1 MRECVGGVCVSER
14 VKFNPPIKLWIKIFH
29 SIIKP
34 ILLYGCEIWGLKF
47 KLNYESWDKNPVEIF
62 HLEFC
67 KNILGI
73 HRNAPNL
80 GCRAELGR
88 FPLLS
93 EIQKRAAKFWFHLS
107 DTPTDSYHHSA
118 FTYRQKH
125 PESDPMH
132 YLVEKHQLNSTIQ
145 CKHSKVKETET
156 ITQEEYIHDWQ
167 QKVTQVKKL
176 TYFHSIKSDYKL
188 APYLSIIKGYGQRK
202 LLTKYRLSE
211 HSLCVETGRHKQ
223 SWRPRELRLC
233 SHCTDGLIEDEL
245 HFLTECSK
253 YKHIRDAYFKQIA
266 LVSPEFQQTSNT
278 EKLSYILGEKEK
290 CIHLAAQY
298 VHSCHQM
305 RDKG

>member
-1 MRECVGGVCVSER
+1 MLTKKYEFKIGETILNHVTCYNYLGLTISASGQFNTAIKDLTDKARRAFYSIR
-14 VKFNPPIKLWIKIFH
+14 RPLIKFNPPIKLWIKIFH

-118 FTYRQKH
+118 FTYRQTH

-132 YLVEKHQLNSTIQ
+132 YLVEKHQLNSTIR

-202 LLTKYRLSE
+202 LLMKYHLSE

-223 SWRPRELRLC
+223 SWRERERERVC
-233 SHCTDGLIEDEL
+233 VWCVCVCVCGHVYVVYEDTNL
-245 HFLTECSK
+245 YNDMGIT
-253 YKHIRDAYFKQIA
+253 
-266 LVSPEFQQTSNT
+266 
-278 EKLSYILGEKEK
+278 
-290 CIHLAAQY
+290 
-298 VHSCHQM
+298 
-305 RDKG
+305 

>member
-1 MRECVGGVCVSER
+1 MNHGT
-14 VKFNPPIKLWIKIFH
+14 KT
-29 SIIKP
+29 
-34 ILLYGCEIWGLKF
+34 LLKYSTLSSAKTSWEFTETPQIWAAGQNWADSLCSLK
-47 KLNYESWDKNPVEIF
+47 ST
-62 HLEFC
+62 
-67 KNILGI
+67 
-73 HRNAPNL
+73 
-80 GCRAELGR
+80 
-88 FPLLS
+88 
-93 EIQKRAAKFWFHLS
+93 KFWFHLS

-132 YLVEKHQLNSTIQ
+132 YLVEKHQLNSTIR

-266 LVSPEFQQTSNT
+266 LVSPECQQTSNT

-305 RDKG
+305 RDNGRTLRTIIFPLFY

>member
-1 MRECVGGVCVSER
+1 MREREEQIGGTILNHVTCYNYLGLTISASGQFNTAIKDLTDKARR
-14 VKFNPPIKLWIKIFH
+14 VFYSIRRPLFKFNPSIKLWLKIFD

-34 ILLYGCEIWGLKF
+34 ILLYGSEIWGPKF
-47 KLNYESWDKNPVEIF
+47 KLNYETWDKNPVEIF

-80 GCRAELGR
+80 GCRAELG
-88 FPLLS
+88 F
-93 EIQKRAAKFWFHLS
+93 
-107 DTPTDSYHHSA
+107 
-118 FTYRQKH
+118 
-125 PESDPMH
+125 
-132 YLVEKHQLNSTIQ
+132 
-145 CKHSKVKETET
+145 T
-156 ITQEEYIHDWQ
+156 ITVLSLIGKNTQR

-176 TYFHSIKSDYKL
+176 TYFYSIKSDYKL
-188 APYLSIIKGYGQRK
+188 APYLSSIKNYGHRK

-211 HSLCVETGRHKQ
+211 HILSVETGRHKQ
-223 SWRPRELRLC
+223 SWRARELRLC
-233 SHCTDGLIEDEL
+233 SHCTESLIEDEL

-290 CIHLAAQY
+290 CIHLATQY
-298 VHSCHQM
+298 VYSCHQM
-305 RDKG
+305 REKD